1 MRYFL
6 NSRLPR
12 NNYQMSYTV
21 KEENKFSF
29 IDEGEGEPLLLL
41 HGLFGTLS
49 NWGGVVE
56 HFKKNYRVIIPM
68 MPIYTMPITDATIKG
83 LTKFIEK
90 FIAFQGLTNI
100 NIMGNSL
107 GGHIGLTY
115 TLKNAKNVKT
125 LTLTGSSGLFEN
137 AMGGSFPRR
146 SSYEFIAERVG
157 YTFYDPKI
165 ATKSLIDD
173 VFDVTKSTQKCLR
186 MISIARS
193 AQRNNLT
200 KELPDIKVPT
210 LLIWGLNDT
219 ITPPMVGHEFN
230 RLIPGSILKFVD
242 NCGHAPMMEHPE
254 LFNEYFE
261 EFIVQHAS
269 K

>member
-1 MRYFL
+1 
-6 NSRLPR
+6 
-12 NNYQMSYTV
+12 MSYEL
-21 KEENKFSF
+21 KEEGKFKF
-29 IDEGEGEPLLLL
+29 IDEGEGETLLLL

-49 NWGGVVE
+49 NWESVVE
-56 HFKKNYRVIIPM
+56 RFKKNYRVLIPM

-90 FIAFQGLTNI
+90 FVSFKGLDKFNI
-100 NIMGNSL
+100 VGNSL
-107 GGHIGLTY
+107 GGHVGLVY
-115 TLKNAKNVKT
+115 TLRHENKVKS

-137 AMGGSFPRR
+137 SMGGSFPRR

-157 YTFYDPKI
+157 YTFYNPKI

-200 KELPDIKVPT
+200 KDLPNIKIPT

-219 ITPPMVGHEFN
+219 ITPPMVAHEFK
-230 RLIPGSILKFVD
+230 RLIPNSTLNFIDK
-242 NCGHAPMMEHPE
+242 CGHAPMMEHPDT
-254 LFNEYFE
+254 FNEYFE
-261 EFIVQHAS
+261 EFIKDHGS

>member
-1 MRYFL
+1 MVFL
-6 NSRLPR
+6 KLTPR
-12 NNYQMSYTV
+12 SNDYIMSYEI
-21 KEENKFSF
+21 KEEGKFKF
-29 IDEGEGEPLLLL
+29 IEEGEGETLLLL

-56 HFKKNYRVIIPM
+56 HFKKNYKVIIPM

-83 LTKFIEK
+83 LKKFIEK
-90 FIAFQGLTNI
+90 FVKLKGLTNL
-100 NIMGNSL
+100 NIIGNSL
-107 GGHIGLTY
+107 GGHIGLVY
-115 TLKNAKNVKT
+115 CLKHPENVRS
-125 LTLTGSSGLFEN
+125 LALTGSSGLFEN
-137 AMGGSFPRR
+137 SMGGSFPRR

-200 KELPDIKVPT
+200 KDLPKISIPT

-219 ITPPMVGHEFN
+219 ITPPMVAHEFD
-230 RLIPGSILKFVD
+230 RLIPNTTLKFID
-242 NCGHAPMMEHPE
+242 KCGHAPMMEHPE
-254 LFNEYFE
+254 TFNTYFE
-261 EFIVQHAS
+261 EFIIEHGS
-269 K
+269 R